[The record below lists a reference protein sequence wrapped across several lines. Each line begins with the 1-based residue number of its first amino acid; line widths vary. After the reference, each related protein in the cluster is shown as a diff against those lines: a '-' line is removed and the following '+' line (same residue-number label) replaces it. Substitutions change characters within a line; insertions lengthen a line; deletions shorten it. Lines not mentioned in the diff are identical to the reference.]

1 MTTTLLIYKVD
12 KCHYIAHFMFRL
24 TMYVYDDDTQDFD
37 SQHTYDHVHYMTAGS
52 KRFRVNFP
60 SFPEIHQT
68 YTDDHAIF
76 DVREGDAFL
85 LKYRR
90 FNAVEIFLSD
100 SLDSPTTRSWFRENA
115 RNLLNN
121 MRNAGNSRAQP

>member
-12 KCHYIAHFMFRL
+12 KCHYIAHFMFHL
-24 TMYVYDDDTQDFD
+24 TMYIYNDGTEDFD
-37 SQHTYDHVHYMTAGS
+37 SQRTYHHVLNMTTGS

-60 SFPEIHQT
+60 SSIHHLET

-100 SLDSPTTRSWFRENA
+100 SLDSPMTRTWFRKNA
-115 RNLLNN
+115 SNLLNN
-121 MRNAGNSRAQP
+121 MRNAGNSRGQP